1 MPARSQ
7 AQRGYLAVHKG
18 LAWMREHGFANKG
31 ELPARAPKHKGP
43 KRTRGQITARQKLVA
58 EFMNKH
64 AGKPGGARGRTVR

>member
-7 AQRGYLAVHKG
+7 AQRSLLNARFGH
-18 LAWMREHGFANKG
+18 AWTKEHGFDNKG
-31 ELPARAPKHKGP
+31 ELPARAPARKG
-43 KRTRGQITARQKLVA
+43 KKQTRGQITARQKLVA